1 MKNSTKQIAALGIA
15 GLLVSM
21 TPAAFAQT
29 TGHDPAHPGVH
40 AGTTTVTTH
49 TKTTVAGTKAKLTGA
64 DRQFVLEAA
73 AGGMAEVELGRL
85 AASKGTNPD
94 VKAFGQRMV
103 DDHSKANDKLKTIAT
118 EEGVTLPTALKGE
131 MKTLHDKLSKASGA
145 AFDKMYMSHMVK
157 DHVKDVKEFEK
168 ESKSGKDV
176 DVKQFATDTL
186 PTLREHLQMAQ
197 TTATAVGALASH
209 ASMKK

>member
-1 MKNSTKQIAALGIA
+1 MQNSTKQIAALGFA
-15 GLLVSM
+15 GLL
-21 TPAAFAQT
+21 TALAPAFAQTT

-40 AGTTTVTTH
+40 AGATVTTS
-49 TKTTVAGTKAKLTGA
+49 KTTTAVGAKAKLSAA

-85 AASKGTNPD
+85 AASKGTDPD

-103 DDHSKANDKLKTIAT
+103 DDHSKANDKLKAIAT

-131 MKTLHDKLSKASGA
+131 MKAMHAKLSKASGA

-157 DHVKDVKEFEK
+157 DHQKDVKEFEK
-168 ESKSGKDV
+168 ESSSGKDM

-197 TTATAVGALASH
+197 TTATKVGAMAAH

>member
-1 MKNSTKQIAALGIA
+1 MKNSIQQIAALGIA

-21 TPAAFAQT
+21 APAFAQT
-29 TGHDPAHPGVH
+29 AGHDPAHPGVH
-40 AGTTTVTTH
+40 AGATTTTTS
-49 TKTTVAGTKAKLTGA
+49 TTTGAKAKLSAA
-64 DRQFVLEAA
+64 DRKFVMEAA
-73 AGGMAEVELGRL
+73 EGGMAEVELGRL
-85 AASKGTNPD
+85 AASQGTNPD

-118 EEGVTLPTALKGE
+118 EEGITLPTTLKGE
-131 MKTLHDKLSKASGA
+131 MKTMHDKLSKTSGA

-168 ESKSGKDV
+168 ESKSGKDA
-176 DVKQFATDTL
+176 DVKQFAADTL

-197 TTATAVGALASH
+197 TTATAIGAMSSH

>member
-1 MKNSTKQIAALGIA
+1 MKNSTQQIAALGFA
-15 GLLVSM
+15 GLLTAM
-21 TPAAFAQT
+21 APAFAQTT

-40 AGTTTVTTH
+40 AGATTTTTSTTTTVG
-49 TKTTVAGTKAKLTGA
+49 AKAKLSAA
-64 DRQFVLEAA
+64 DRQFVMKAA
-73 AGGMAEVELGRL
+73 EGGMAEVELGRL
-85 AASKGTNPD
+85 AASKGTDPD

-131 MKTLHDKLSKASGA
+131 MKAMHDKLSKASGA
-145 AFDKMYMSHMVK
+145 EFDKMYMSHMVK
-157 DHVKDVKEFEK
+157 DHQKDVKEFEK
-168 ESKSGKDV
+168 ESTSGKDT
-176 DVKQFATDTL
+176 DVKQFAADTL

-197 TTATAVGALASH
+197 TTATKVGAMSSH